1 MIVEQKYATSYKN
14 LFQCPADILIFEVHP
29 DMLEQKNATCCKNL
43 SQGGFKMEI
52 HKDFYFEAVLNDYL
66 RKDNMDVFVT
76 GRSS

>member
-1 MIVEQKYATSYKN
+1 MHHVAK
-14 LFQCPADILIFEVHP
+14 IFRKEV
-29 DMLEQKNATCCKNL
+29 
-43 SQGGFKMEI
+43 KMEI

>member
-1 MIVEQKYATSYKN
+1 LT
-14 LFQCPADILIFEVHP
+14 PASVIQLRWTHRIE
-29 DMLEQKNATCCKNL
+29 NATCCKNL

>member
-1 MIVEQKYATSYKN
+1 TGIAVSSKTDLRFPESGQQGHGAR
-14 LFQCPADILIFEVHP
+14 II
-29 DMLEQKNATCCKNL
+29 
-43 SQGGFKMEI
+43 QGGFKMEI